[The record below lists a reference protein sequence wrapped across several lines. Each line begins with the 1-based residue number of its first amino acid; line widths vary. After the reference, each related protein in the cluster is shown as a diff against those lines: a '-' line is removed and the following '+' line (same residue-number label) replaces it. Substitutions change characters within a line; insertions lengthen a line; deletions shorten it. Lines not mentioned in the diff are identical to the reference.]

1 MPRPYQYPSPRR
13 LQETASLLR
22 RHPIGLAD
30 ADDRGRCNGD
40 RKIVELAHNGSEM
53 LCFQVVEN
61 VCRSCWHEPARLL
74 NNDHNMELRPYDY
87 DYFPVKDGNV
97 CYLFATISTRCISC
111 HKTWVDG
118 SEEAG
123 GDYHIVLHSSYS
135 LSKYPTRAAEWN
147 LPEPLVIKIG
157 EPRSEWN
164 IEDPPI
170 FSPYITEAQ
179 NADVFSSIIPQKS
192 TIEAVV
198 ENGYITYFRKIDKRC
213 CCGKVPW
220 SIDKPGGQRW
230 TTIRKA
236 WCVPVIVDKICYRF
250 CDVSIVCGHC
260 KERWTDLPAGEEK
273 RPYALLLLDTL
284 AAQSLPAG
292 AMAPL
297 KLRTA
302 LKPPAKTENQDAV
315 KGGGQRS
322 LVSRVFHRKNS
333 TRTEKVPAAGESYV
347 LKFSRIGADIK

>member
-1 MPRPYQYPSPRR
+1 MTRPYQYSNPRQ

-22 RHPIGLAD
+22 QHPKGLGD

-40 RKIVELAHNGSEM
+40 RKIVELAHKGSEIIS
-53 LCFQVVEN
+53 FQVVEN
-61 VCRSCWHEPARLL
+61 VCRGCWHEPARIL
-74 NNDHNMELRPYDY
+74 NNDHIMELRPYDN
-87 DYFPVKDGNV
+87 DYFPVKDGDI
-97 CYLFATISTRCISC
+97 CYLFATISTKCISC

-118 SEEAG
+118 SEEAC

-135 LSKYPTRAAEWN
+135 LSKCPTRAAEWN
-147 LPEPLVIKIG
+147 LPEPLIIRVG
-157 EPRSEWN
+157 EPRPEWT

-179 NADVFSSIIPQKS
+179 NADVFSSIVPQKS

-198 ENGYITYFRKIDKRC
+198 ENGYITRFRKVDKRC
-213 CCGKVPW
+213 ACGKVPW

-236 WCVPVIVDKICYRF
+236 WCIPVVVDKICYCF
-250 CDVSIVCGHC
+250 CDVSVVCGHC
-260 KERWTDLPAGEEK
+260 KKPWAELPAGEEK

-284 AAQSLPAG
+284 AAHSLPPG

-297 KLRTA
+297 KLRA
-302 LKPPAKTENQDAV
+302 APPLPAKVENQEPV
-315 KGGGQRS
+315 KGEGQRS
-322 LVSRVFHRKNS
+322 LVSRVFRRRS
-333 TRTEKVPAAGESYV
+333 SARTEKSFGTGKGYV
-347 LKFSRIGADIK
+347 LHVSTIGPDNK